1 MLVHL
6 RLTVPSALLDEVLG
20 LVTDHDCITNVTRVR
35 DAAVGGEG
43 DLVELDVA
51 REFATEV
58 LDSLHETG
66 LSSAGAILV
75 WSPDSTPFEAAEEIA
90 RAAPGDPEDAVI
102 WPQVVERAEG
112 ATHGTVSY
120 FTFMVLAVV
129 LAAIAVLT
137 DSPIL
142 VVGAMVVGPEF
153 GTVAAVSVGLV
164 LRRWAVAGRAAALL
178 AGGFAVAILV
188 VTGLALIAS
197 ATPLIDPGMLTEP
210 RPMTS
215 FIYRPDAWSFI
226 VAVVAGMAGV
236 LAMTTNQGNALV
248 GVFISVTTVPAA
260 GNLALGLAL
269 RDAQETVGSLEQLG
283 LNLAGMVVAGVFVV
297 LVQRLVW
304 KRLLLLSEALRISR

>member
-6 RLTVPSALLDEVLG
+6 RLTVPPG
-20 LVTDHDCITNVTRVR
+20 LVDDVLDLVSHHDCVTNVTRVR
-35 DAAVGGEG
+35 DVAVGTEG
-43 DLVELDVA
+43 DLVEADVA
-51 REFATEV
+51 REAASEV
-58 LDSLHETG
+58 LDSLHDLG

-75 WSPDSTPFEAAEEIA
+75 WSPEMAPFEAAEAIG
-90 RAAPGDPEDAVI
+90 RIAPGDPEDAVI
-102 WPQVVERAEG
+102 WPEVVQRAEG

-137 DSPIL
+137 DSTIL

-164 LRRWAVAGRAAALL
+164 LRKWAVAWRGAALL
-178 AGGFAVAILV
+178 LGGFVAAIV
-188 VTGLALIAS
+188 VVAALALIAS
-197 ATPLIDPGMLTEP
+197 ATPLVDASMLSAP
-210 RPMTS
+210 RPQTS

-236 LAMTTNQGNALV
+236 LAMTTDRGNALV

-260 GNLALGLAL
+260 GNLALALAL
-269 RDAQETVGSLEQLG
+269 RDAQEALGSLEQLG
-283 LNLAGMVVAGVFVV
+283 LNLAGMIAAGVTVV
-297 LVQRLVW
+297 LLQRLVW
-304 KRLLLLSEALRISR
+304 TQLLQLAERLRISG

>member
-1 MLVHL
+1 
-6 RLTVPSALLDEVLG
+6 
-20 LVTDHDCITNVTRVR
+20 
-35 DAAVGGEG
+35 
-43 DLVELDVA
+43 
-51 REFATEV
+51 
-58 LDSLHETG
+58 
-66 LSSAGAILV
+66 
-75 WSPDSTPFEAAEEIA
+75 
-90 RAAPGDPEDAVI
+90 
-102 WPQVVERAEG
+102 
-112 ATHGTVSY
+112 
-120 FTFMVLAVV
+120 
-129 LAAIAVLT
+129 
-137 DSPIL
+137 
-142 VVGAMVVGPEF
+142 
-153 GTVAAVSVGLV
+153 
-164 LRRWAVAGRAAALL
+164 
-178 AGGFAVAILV
+178 VAILV

>member
-6 RLTVPSALLDEVLG
+6 RLTVPRDLVDPVLT
-20 LVTDHDCITNVTRVR
+20 LATEHDSITNVTRVR
-35 DAAVGGEG
+35 EAAVRLDG
-43 DLVELDVA
+43 DVVELDVA
-51 REFATEV
+51 REATSDV
-58 LDSLHETG
+58 LDFLHDLG
-66 LSSAGAILV
+66 LSKTGAILV
-75 WSPDSTPFEAAEEIA
+75 WSPDSAPFEAAEEIA

-120 FTFMVLAVV
+120 FSFMVLAVI

-164 LRRWAVAGRAAALL
+164 LGKWGVAGRGAALL
-178 AGGFAVAILV
+178 LGGFVVAIAV
-188 VTGLALIAS
+188 VTLLALIAA
-197 ATPLIDPGMLTEP
+197 ATPLVDPDMLSSP
-210 RPMTS
+210 RPQTS

-236 LAMTTNQGNALV
+236 LAMTTNQGSALV

-260 GNLALGLAL
+260 GNLALAVAL
-269 RDAQETVGSLEQLG
+269 GDAEELVGSLAQLS
-283 LNLAGMVVAGVFVV
+283 LNLAGMVVAGVVVV
-297 LVQRLVW
+297 LLQRLLW
-304 KRLLLLSEALRISR
+304 KRLLLLSERLRVSG